1 MRFILLFLLFFNQNL
16 HSQKQFEKDN
26 ELTITGIVIAEN
38 NKPLEYATVTI
49 KDSESSDIIT
59 GGLTDKNGQFL
70 ISAARGVYNINIDFI
85 SFSDYNIEKL
95 LIDKDTDLGKIIMK
109 PGFESLDEVEII
121 AEETTVEIKLDKKI
135 YTVGK
140 DLTARGGTA
149 LDVLDNIPSVST
161 DIDGNIL
168 LRGNDAARVLING
181 KPSNLVGVN
190 SSFIRQLPTDAIEK
204 VEVITSPSAR
214 FEAQGTGGIINL
226 ILRKSKK
233 LGFNGSLSLNYAEP
247 KSNGVSANSN
257 YRSGKLNFFNSLGIN
272 DRNRPGES
280 GGFTEYFNGDEPS
293 TFFLEDR
300 DRNRNNKGYLINNG
314 VEWFIDENTS
324 ILGSFFY
331 NDYESLDIESNL
343 ITEIDENFSPIN
355 SITQVETEGETEFN
369 REYNLNFEKKF
380 NESGKKLTIDFQ
392 YNNSNEWED
401 GIINENGVENEI
413 ITSDEDNKS
422 YLIQSDY
429 VNPIGE
435 NKQFEIGFRVNNDEK
450 LTDYRV
456 FELVDNNFEED
467 LGQSNLFQYKEKI
480 SAFYSQYGLKLDDT
494 YSFLFGLRI
503 ENTVKNINQ
512 ITTNDF
518 TKIDETGIF
527 PTFNFGYEFKEDETL
542 TFGYN
547 RRINRPWSRFIN
559 PFPTKISPILIWR
572 GNPYLYPT
580 YSNNLDL
587 GYIKKFPSGITV
599 NTSTYFQKSTNIVNT
614 ILRETGN
621 FANIEGVNV
630 PINERFPI
638 NLSSSERFGFELNIS
653 YNQGRFWNIISNL
666 NIFEN
671 EIIGSYEGTVY
682 DSKNVSWDF
691 KINNK
696 LSLPAKIQWQ
706 TSVNIRGPR
715 KTAVNK
721 REGDISID
729 MGLSKDLF
737 KENATIS
744 LNVKDLL
751 DQRGWKNETFNDNFY
766 NDYEFRWGVRRIVLN
781 FIYRFNQKKNQRNPQ
796 GFNNQGEF

>member
-1 MRFILLFLLFFNQNL
+1 M
-16 HSQKQFEKDN
+16 
-26 ELTITGIVIAEN
+26 
-38 NKPLEYATVTI
+38 
-49 KDSESSDIIT
+49 
-59 GGLTDKNGQFL
+59 
-70 ISAARGVYNINIDFI
+70 
-85 SFSDYNIEKL
+85 
-95 LIDKDTDLGKIIMK
+95 
-109 PGFESLDEVEII
+109 DE
-121 AEETTVEIKLDKKI
+121 
-135 YTVGK
+135 
-140 DLTARGGTA
+140 
-149 LDVLDNIPSVST
+149 
-161 DIDGNIL
+161 
-168 LRGNDAARVLING
+168 
-181 KPSNLVGVN
+181 
-190 SSFIRQLPTDAIEK
+190 
-204 VEVITSPSAR
+204 
-214 FEAQGTGGIINL
+214 
-226 ILRKSKK
+226 
-233 LGFNGSLSLNYAEP
+233 
-247 KSNGVSANSN
+247 
-257 YRSGKLNFFNSLGIN
+257 
-272 DRNRPGES
+272 
-280 GGFTEYFNGDEPS
+280 
-293 TFFLEDR
+293 
-300 DRNRNNKGYLINNG
+300 
-314 VEWFIDENTS
+314 
-324 ILGSFFY
+324 
-331 NDYESLDIESNL
+331 
-343 ITEIDENFSPIN
+343 
-355 SITQVETEGETEFN
+355 
-369 REYNLNFEKKF
+369 
-380 NESGKKLTIDFQ
+380 
-392 YNNSNEWED
+392 
-401 GIINENGVENEI
+401 
-413 ITSDEDNKS
+413 
-422 YLIQSDY
+422 
-429 VNPIGE
+429 
-435 NKQFEIGFRVNNDEK
+435 
-450 LTDYRV
+450 
-456 FELVDNNFEED
+456 
-467 LGQSNLFQYKEKI
+467 
-480 SAFYSQYGLKLDDT
+480 T
-494 YSFLFGLRI
+494 YSFLFGLRV
-503 ENTVKNINQ
+503 ENTLKNINQ

-559 PFPTKISPILIWR
+559 PFPTKISPILVWR

-580 YSNNLDL
+580 YSNNLDF
-587 GYIKKFPSGITV
+587 GYIKKFPSGITL
-599 NTSTYFQKSTNIVNT
+599 NTSAYFQKSTNIVNT

-653 YNQGRFWNIISNL
+653 YNQGRFWNIFSNL

-721 REGDISID
+721 RDGDISID